1 MSDPIRTIS
10 KKILAENWGSL
21 SAHEFEYRTRNGATQ
36 TLVREVYDHGSA
48 AAILLTDPEAG
59 RITLVRQFRLP
70 AYINGDDGFLLEAC
84 AGLLDGDS
92 PEACAKK
99 EAMEETGIA
108 PRTLTHAFDIYA
120 SPGSVTEKVHC
131 FIGTYGQA
139 DRKGNGGGLDHEGED
154 IEIVELD
161 FDEALAMTTDGTIM
175 DAKTVALIQFAAL
188 NRDRFISA

>member
-1 MSDPIRTIS
+1 MSDSIHPIS

-21 SAHEFEYRTRNGATQ
+21 SAHEFEYRTRNGPSQ
-36 TLVREVYDHGSA
+36 ILVREVYDHGSA
-48 AAILLTDPEAG
+48 AAVLLVNPDAG
-59 RITLVRQFRLP
+59 KITLVRQFRLP
-70 AYINGDDGFLLEAC
+70 PHLNGDDGFLLETC

-92 PEACAKK
+92 PEVCAKK

-108 PRTLTHAFDIYA
+108 PQTLLHAFDLYA

-131 FIGTYGQA
+131 FVGTYGPQ

-154 IEIVELD
+154 IEVVELD
-161 FDEALAMTTDGTIM
+161 FDEALAMTTDGRIM

-188 NRDRFISA
+188 NRPRFV